1 MMARAGEHTCCVVR
15 SHCELKKSSLSLVKT
30 GTSYSWATGGS
41 GRCSI
46 TFKWMVLDS
55 SAGDP
60 PYPQYQLFQEAL
72 NYQAVLPATPEA
84 DRWLWVGPVSS
95 FYGARD

>member
-1 MMARAGEHTCCVVR
+1 MAGAGEHTCCVVR

-60 PYPQYQLFQEAL
+60 THILSA
-72 NYQAVLPATPEA
+72 N
-84 DRWLWVGPVSS
+84 SS
-95 FYGARD
+95 KRPSITRQSSQPPLRQTGGTG